1 VSTCLSL
8 RSLEPFSGRNLA
20 VAIFAEEQSLT
31 PLRPSSFSF
40 VVFAT
45 HSEKGIKSWSEVR
58 PMSDASQAIK
68 DMHAG
73 KARYRYVLKN

>member
-1 VSTCLSL
+1 MSIVVAPSRRSIADFAFFSYSSL
-8 RSLEPFSGRNLA
+8 LN
-20 VAIFAEEQSLT
+20 
-31 PLRPSSFSF
+31 
-40 VVFAT
+40 

-58 PMSDASQAIK
+58 PMADAAQAVK